1 MGRSFSL
8 SYLTDALTYFNFLYT
23 VMPTNIIILIA
34 ALIVAL
40 IIFRAVLKT
49 LKTFIS
55 SAIAIF
61 VILVILN
68 MFGFSPDDL
77 IQEITNLP
85 EILRQMLTGEN

>member
-1 MGRSFSL
+1 
-8 SYLTDALTYFNFLYT
+8 
-23 VMPTNIIILIA
+23 MPTNIIILIA

>member
-1 MGRSFSL
+1 
-8 SYLTDALTYFNFLYT
+8 
-23 VMPTNIIILIA
+23 MPTNIIILIA
-34 ALIVAL
+34 ALIVAF
-40 IIFRAVLKT
+40 IIFQAVLKT
-49 LKTFIS
+49 LKTFVS

-77 IQEITNLP
+77 IQEIANLP

>member
-1 MGRSFSL
+1 
-8 SYLTDALTYFNFLYT
+8 
-23 VMPTNIIILIA
+23 MPTNTIILIA

-40 IIFRAVLKT
+40 IIFRAFLKVF
-49 LKTFIS
+49 KTFLT

-68 MFGFSPDDL
+68 IFGFSPDDL

-85 EILRQMLTGEN
+85 EIIRQFLTRET

>member
-1 MGRSFSL
+1 
-8 SYLTDALTYFNFLYT
+8 
-23 VMPTNIIILIA
+23 MPTNIVILIA

-40 IIFRAVLKT
+40 IIFQAVLKT

-61 VILVILN
+61 AILVILN

>member
-1 MGRSFSL
+1 
-8 SYLTDALTYFNFLYT
+8 
-23 VMPTNIIILIA
+23 MPTNIIILIA

-85 EILRQMLTGEN
+85 EILRKMFTGET

>member
-1 MGRSFSL
+1 
-8 SYLTDALTYFNFLYT
+8 
-23 VMPTNIIILIA
+23 MPTNIIILIA

-85 EILRQMLTGEN
+85 EIIRKMFTGET

>member
-1 MGRSFSL
+1 
-8 SYLTDALTYFNFLYT
+8 
-23 VMPTNIIILIA
+23 MPTNLIILVA
-34 ALIVAL
+34 ALIVAF
-40 IIFRAVLKT
+40 IIFKAALKV

-77 IQEITNLP
+77 IEEITNLP
-85 EILRQMLTGEN
+85 QTFSKFFTGES